1 MISVRDAHEYERLIS
16 DSRKVVMR
24 DTGHVPMVERP
35 RAFNEVLMEFVAE
48 TGPAEE
54 KEPVQGESQVA

>member
-1 MISVRDAHEYERLIS
+1 
-16 DSRKVVMR
+16 MR